1 MAMQNHDDQKR
12 KYYRLKYPVKALPR
26 VRI

>member
-1 MAMQNHDDQKR
+1 MTMQNHDDQKR

-26 VRI
+26 